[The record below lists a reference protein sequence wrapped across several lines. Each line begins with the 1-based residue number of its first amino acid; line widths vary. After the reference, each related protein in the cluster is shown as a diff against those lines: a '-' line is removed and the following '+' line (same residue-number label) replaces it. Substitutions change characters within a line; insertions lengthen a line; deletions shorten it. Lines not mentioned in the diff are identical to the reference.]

1 MKLSFAFAFVL
12 LVGCG
17 NSSHSTDMSPS
28 ADLALPES
36 TDMSATEPGAG
47 VDTTVN
53 IFTNQLFAFD
63 NSGNRRE
70 NTATVDLPTAG
81 TYAKIT
87 LHVALTCPSKG
98 CDPYDRV
105 ATLGVIQPGGTDAG
119 VENITEI
126 GRYVTP
132 FGVAGAWDIDVTDLR
147 PLLSGT
153 VTIHGLIDTWVG
165 NGQGWLLSASLIYV
179 GGVPANIPVAVL
191 PLPWSNFNIGD
202 PTQPVSSSL
211 PEQTVTLP
219 SGATRAAVR
228 INATGHGQGNLDN
241 CGEFC
246 TLNHTLLIN
255 NLLEKQFAVWRDDCA
270 KNPVSPQNGTW
281 MYDRAGWCPGAD
293 VKPITIDLGPRA
305 GAFQVGYAIDS
316 YVNTC
321 SPGPSCDTSSCTL
334 GTSCDFDG
342 GSHTTP
348 FIEFSALVIA
358 YR

>member
-1 MKLSFAFAFVL
+1 
-12 LVGCG
+12 
-17 NSSHSTDMSPS
+17 
-28 ADLALPES
+28 
-36 TDMSATEPGAG
+36 MSATEPGAG

-63 NSGNRRE
+63 NSNKRE

-87 LHVALTCPSKG
+87 LHVALSCPSKG

-165 NGQGWLLSASLIYV
+165 NGQGWLLTASLIYV
-179 GGVPANIPVAVL
+179 GGIPTNIPVAVL
-191 PLPWSNFNIGD
+191 PLPWGNFNIGD
-202 PTQPVSSSL
+202 PTQPISSSL

-219 SGATRAAVR
+219 SGATHAAVR
-228 INATGHGQGNLDN
+228 INATGHGQGNVNN

-246 TLNHTLLIN
+246 SLNHTLLIN

-305 GAFQVGYAIDS
+305 GAFQVGYTIAP

-321 SPGPSCDTSSCTL
+321 SPGASCDTSTCTL
-334 GTSCDFDG
+334 GASCDFDG
-342 GSHTTP
+342 GLHTTP
-348 FIEFSALVIA
+348 FIEFSAAVIA